1 MIFLT
6 VGTLFPFDRLVQ
18 IVDSAVGRSL
28 IEDEVFAQI
37 GRNSF
42 KPKNMEYIDLLDK
55 DCFDEKVN
63 EAVYLIGHAG
73 VGTITMALDYGKPL
87 LVMPRLKR
95 FKEHVNDH
103 QVATARKFEQLG
115 HILAVYEVEELPDKI
130 RQLRAFVPR
139 PRKNQAK
146 AVGARITGF
155 LDEVNSRKKQ

>member
-6 VGTLFPFDRLVQ
+6 VGTLFPFSRLVQ

-42 KPKNMEYIDLLDK
+42 KPKNIKYIEVLDEEG
-55 DCFDEKVN
+55 FNEKVN
-63 EAVYLIGHAG
+63 EAACLISHAG
-73 VGTITMALDYGKPL
+73 MGTITIALDYGKPL

-95 FKEHVNDH
+95 FKENVNDH

-115 HILAVYEVEELPDKI
+115 HILAVYEAEELPRKVK
-130 RQLRAFVPR
+130 QLRTFVPR
-139 PRKNQAK
+139 PRENHAK
-146 AVGARITGF
+146 IVGARIAGF
-155 LDEVNSRKKQ
+155 LDELSCRKKQ

>member
-37 GRNSF
+37 GHNTF
-42 KPKNMEYIDLLDK
+42 KPKNIKYIEVLDK
-55 DCFDEKVN
+55 DSFDEKVN
-63 EAVYLIGHAG
+63 KAAYLISHAG
-73 VGTITMALDYGKPL
+73 MGTITMALDYGKPL

-103 QVATARKFEQLG
+103 QIATARKFEQLG
-115 HILAVYEVEELPDKI
+115 HILAVYEAEELPHKI
-130 RQLRAFVPR
+130 KQLRTFVPR
-139 PRKNQAK
+139 PRKNQAET
-146 AVGARITGF
+146 VGARIAGF
-155 LDEVNSRKKQ
+155 LDEVNCRKKQ